1 MSSTVQLFNSIP
13 GVTGSGDVDG
23 DLDGDFEGVRL
34 VIESSCGRITSVL
47 YVGET
52 VESS

>member
-23 DLDGDFEGVRL
+23 DLDVDGD
-34 VIESSCGRITSVL
+34 
-47 YVGET
+47 
-52 VESS
+52 